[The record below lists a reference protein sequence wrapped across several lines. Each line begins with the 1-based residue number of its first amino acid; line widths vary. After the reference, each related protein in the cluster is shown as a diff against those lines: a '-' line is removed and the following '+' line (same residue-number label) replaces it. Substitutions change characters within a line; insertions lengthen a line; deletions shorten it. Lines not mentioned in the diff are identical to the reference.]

1 MNVDLS
7 IFRMASR
14 ETDSL
19 SVAQVLVAKKRQEL
33 ELRLAREQVG
43 KSEGTTGGTID
54 TALQQMQQQSDLNK
68 PASPDLRGIVVDK
81 TA

>member
-14 ETDSL
+14 ETESL
-19 SVAQVLVAKKRQEL
+19 AVAQVLVAKKRQEL
-33 ELRLAREQVG
+33 ELRIARQQVG
-43 KSEGTTGGTID
+43 KSEGTKGGTVD
-54 TALQQMQQQSDLNK
+54 TALQQMQQQGELSQ
-68 PASPDLRGIVVDK
+68 PATPDLRGIVVDK

>member
-1 MNVDLS
+1 MNIDLS

-19 SVAQVLVAKKRQEL
+19 AVAQVLVAKKRQEM
-33 ELRLAREQVG
+33 ELRLARERVTKG
-43 KSEGTTGGTID
+43 EATTGASID
-54 TALQQMQQQSDLNK
+54 TALQNMQQHSELNQ
-68 PASPDLRGIVVDK
+68 PATDLRGIVVNK